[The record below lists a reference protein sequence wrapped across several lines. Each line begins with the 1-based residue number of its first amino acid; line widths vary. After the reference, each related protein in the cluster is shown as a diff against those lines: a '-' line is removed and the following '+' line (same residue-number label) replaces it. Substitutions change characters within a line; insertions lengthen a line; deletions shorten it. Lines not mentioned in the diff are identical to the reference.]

1 MASNQPPVQNQKKKG
16 ESLLTETYYP
26 PSSTNVFDRTALSL
40 AETRPASK
48 QKGTNAAASAVI
60 NASSATATSTKQLS
74 VAQMRKLGMKD
85 GYEWEETLDENE
97 KNRLSSLDK
106 SIEVL
111 KKTQAR
117 GRAYGAVLDIDKTL
131 KSVNAT
137 TTINLRGAATSGDL
151 WEEGEGEGEGGEG
164 AHISKSVT
172 KPPKGKNT
180 SITVGIDSNS
190 TLWDMDTRIAY
201 ERSILM
207 SEMHRPLPSSFPR
220 PQPEPQRKGAQFAS
234 YDKEMFKKLPK
245 QGSGGGGGGGGA
257 LEMNKSV
264 GATTTTKTKK

>member
-1 MASNQPPVQNQKKKG
+1 
-16 ESLLTETYYP
+16 
-26 PSSTNVFDRTALSL
+26 LSL

-48 QKGTNAAASAVI
+48 QKGTTAAASAVVH
-60 NASSATATSTKQLS
+60 ASSATATSTKQLS

-85 GYEWEETLDENE
+85 GYEWEENLDENE

-151 WEEGEGEGEGGEG
+151 WEEGEGEGGEG
-164 AHISKSVT
+164 AHFSKSVT

-180 SITVGIDSNS
+180 SVGIDSDS

-257 LEMNKSV
+257 FEMNKSV
-264 GATTTTKTKK
+264 VATTTTKTKK